1 MALDRG
7 VAMTVVLFDYARS
20 SAAYRVRIALNLCGI
35 SYESRVVNLL
45 DGAQKGAENLARNP
59 QGLVPTLLIDGL
71 RMVQSVAIIEYLDE
85 TRGAG
90 FLPADPAGRARVR
103 ALAYAVAMEIAP
115 VCNLS
120 VRNRA
125 AEISGGRLTAGDWS
139 RPVIEGGLA
148 ALEVMLGEG
157 PAGAFAHGDR
167 PGLADIVLLPQ
178 VYNARRAGIDVG
190 QWPRIAEIADAMEAI
205 PAVAAAHPDR

>member
-1 MALDRG
+1 
-7 VAMTVVLFDYARS
+7 MTVVLYDYPRS

-35 SYESRVVNLL
+35 PYESRLVNLL
-45 DGAQKGAENLARNP
+45 AGDHKAAENLARNP

-71 RMVQSVAIIEYLDE
+71 RLVQSVAIIEYLHE
-85 TRGAG
+85 TRAAG
-90 FLPADPAGRARVR
+90 FLPADAAGRARVR

-120 VRNRA
+120 VRTRA

-148 ALEVMLGEG
+148 ALETLLADS
-157 PAGAFAHGDR
+157 PSGAFCHGSR
-167 PGLADIVLLPQ
+167 PGLADIVLVPQ
-178 VYNARRAGIDVG
+178 VYNARRASIDVD
-190 QWPRIAEIADAMEAI
+190 QWPRIAAIAAAMEAL
-205 PAVAAAHPDR
+205 PPVATAHPDRTA

>member
-1 MALDRG
+1 
-7 VAMTVVLFDYARS
+7 MTVVLYDYNRS

-45 DGAQKGAENLARNP
+45 AGDQKGAENIARNP
-59 QGLVPTLLIDGL
+59 QGLVPTLMIDGL
-71 RMVQSVAIIEYLDE
+71 RLTQSVAIVEYLDE

-90 FLPADPAGRARVR
+90 FLPADAPGRARVR

-125 AEISGGRLTAGDWS
+125 AEISGGKLTAGDWS

-148 ALEVMLGEG
+148 ALEAMLADG
-157 PAGAFAHGDR
+157 PAGAFSHGDR

-178 VYNARRAGIDVG
+178 VYNARRASIDVG
-190 QWPRIAEIADAMEAI
+190 QWPRIAGIADAMETM
-205 PAVAAAHPDR
+205 PTVAAAHPDRV

>member
-1 MALDRG
+1 
-7 VAMTVVLFDYARS
+7 MTVVLYDYARS

-35 SYESRVVNLL
+35 ACERRPVNLL
-45 DGAQKGAENLARNP
+45 AGDQRGADNLARNP

-71 RMVQSVAIIEYLDE
+71 RLTQSVAIIEYLDE

-103 ALAYAVAMEIAP
+103 ALAFAVAMEIAP

-120 VRNRA
+120 VRTRA
-125 AEISGGRLTAGDWS
+125 AEISGGRLTAMDWS

-157 PAGAFAHGDR
+157 PAGPFAHGDR

-178 VYNARRAGIDVG
+178 VYNARRAAIEVA
-190 QWPRIAEIADAMEAI
+190 QWPRIASIAAAMEAL
-205 PAVAAAHPDR
+205 PAVAAAHPDP

>member
-1 MALDRG
+1 
-7 VAMTVVLFDYARS
+7 MTVVLYDYNRS
-20 SAAYRVRIALNLCGI
+20 SAAYRVRIALNLCGLAH
-35 SYESRVVNLL
+35 ESRVVNLL
-45 DGAQKGAENLARNP
+45 AGDQKGAENLSRNA
-59 QGLVPTLLIDGL
+59 QGLVPTLMIDGL
-71 RMVQSVAIIEYLDE
+71 RLTQSVAIVEYLDE

-90 FLPADPAGRARVR
+90 FLPADAPGRARVR

-148 ALEVMLGEG
+148 ALEAMLADS
-157 PAGAFAHGDR
+157 PPGALAHGDR

-178 VYNARRAGIDVG
+178 VYNARRASIDVAR
-190 QWPRIAEIADAMEAI
+190 WPRIAAIADAMESI
-205 PAVAAAHPDR
+205 PAVAAAHPDRPAPGA

>member
-1 MALDRG
+1 
-7 VAMTVVLFDYARS
+7 MTVVLYDYSRS

-35 SYESRVVNLL
+35 AWESRVVNLL
-45 DGAQKGAENLARNP
+45 AGDQKAPENLSRNP
-59 QGLVPTLLIDGL
+59 QGLVPTLLIDGMRL
-71 RMVQSVAIIEYLDE
+71 VQSLAIIEYLDE

-90 FLPADPAGRARVR
+90 FLPADAAGRARVR
-103 ALAYAVAMEIAP
+103 ALAHAVAMEIAP

-120 VRNRA
+120 VRTRA

-148 ALEVMLGEG
+148 ALEVMLQDS
-157 PAGAFAHGDR
+157 PPGAFSHGTQ

-178 VYNARRAGIDVG
+178 VYNARRASIDIG
-190 QWPRIAEIADAMEAI
+190 QWPRIAAIAAAMEAL
-205 PAVAAAHPDR
+205 PAVAAAHPDRAA